1 MKYNFYDLAI
11 GLLCGVGAV
20 VFIIFLA
27 MGLVIVL

>member
-1 MKYNFYDLAI
+1 MKYKFYDFML
-11 GLLCGVGAV
+11 GLFLGVGAI